1 MTTRKRFIAQHV
13 QLLVVDLQERLL
25 PVVDGHMLVEANAA
39 RLIQAAGLLD
49 IPTLATVQYP
59 KGLGPKVPAIAALL
73 SAEPI
78 SKMTFSAA
86 APDQVQQG
94 LDKSRA
100 VVLTGIETHV
110 CIAQTAFELLEL
122 GYEVLLP
129 VDAVSSR
136 HRADHNT
143 AIARLTQ
150 AGVIPTTTEALLF
163 EWLESAEHTA
173 FKAISKIVKE
183 FKGVE

>member
-1 MTTRKRFIAQHV
+1 M
-13 QLLVVDLQERLL
+13 
-25 PVVDGHMLVEANAA
+25 
-39 RLIQAAGLLD
+39 
-49 IPTLATVQYP
+49 
-59 KGLGPKVPAIAALL
+59 